1 MNNNYYRQLL
11 LNLLILITIVLN
23 SIFSVFNGY
32 TFILFLLVIT
42 FLALKFIGYEADTM
56 RYKKDIVLKI
66 TILTIAY
73 YMIIF
78 AFGLFTG
85 FNRNTLILG
94 IIDTIKN
101 ILPLLLA
108 IPLIEMLRY
117 VFITKGQTS
126 KVLIVLSVISLTLL
140 DIMLLNYFYVYT
152 TFDFVFLL
160 LLPSI
165 SKNIFIS
172 YLTYKVGYK
181 PAIIFN
187 FLLELPIVI
196 LPFYPTFGTYVDS
209 VIKFLFPF
217 IVMFSVRRS
226 FLSNDYDKVV
236 SRERNSRIF
245 SKLGYIISFLFLFT
259 IVALTSGLFKYYA
272 VTIATGSMRP
282 NINVGDIVIIEKVK
296 DNFDIVKE
304 GEVLAYHHEG
314 KIIVHRIIK
323 ILVVDNVNY
332 IYTKGDN
339 NSASD
344 GYPIMAKDI
353 VGIVKVKIP
362 YVGYPAVELSKLIN

>member
-259 IVALTSGLFKYYA
+259 IVALTSGVFKYYA

-323 ILVVDNVNY
+323 ILVVDNVKY

>member
-217 IVMFSVRRS
+217 VVMFSVRRS

-323 ILVVDNVNY
+323 ILVVDNVKY